1 MDNHLRHLLD
11 ELSAAIGR
19 AKHREDR
26 EELARLRSVVEDRL
40 SAAEEEEHRS
50 LLDSLEKA
58 EIRFEADHPTLA
70 ESVRQAI
77 QALSSSGI

>member
-1 MDNHLRHLLD
+1 MDNPLRNLLD

-26 EELARLRSVVEDRL
+26 EELARLRGVVEERL
-40 SAAEEEEHRS
+40 SGAEDEERRS

-58 EIRFEADHPTLA
+58 EIRFEADHPTLT

>member
-1 MDNHLRHLLD
+1 VDNPLRNLLD

-40 SAAEEEEHRS
+40 TGAEEEERRS